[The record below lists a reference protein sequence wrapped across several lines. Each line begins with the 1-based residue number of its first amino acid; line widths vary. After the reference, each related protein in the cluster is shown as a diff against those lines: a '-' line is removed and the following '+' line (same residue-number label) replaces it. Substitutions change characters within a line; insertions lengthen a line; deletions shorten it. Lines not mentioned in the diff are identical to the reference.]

1 MRKRIQR
8 SELGTTLNQPKLPCR
23 LLQGQS
29 VAIPLPIADDYR
41 EASQHG
47 LNMTARLNIRV
58 RDLTGG
64 THILGLDINGKPV
77 TKQKFTRDRKFAI
90 DVEPTALNAGE
101 NLVKLSLENAD
112 RTVLSEVLVDDLS
125 LEVGYQPR

>member
-1 MRKRIQR
+1 MRQ
-8 SELGTTLNQPKLPCR
+8 LNQPKLPFR

-29 VAIPLPIADDYR
+29 AEIPLPIADDCR

-77 TKQKFTRDRKFAI
+77 TKQKFTRDRKFSI
-90 DVEPTALNAGE
+90 DVNPSALNAGE
-101 NLVKLSLENAD
+101 NLVRLSLENAD
-112 RTVLSEVLVDDLS
+112 HTVLSEVLVDDVS
-125 LEVGYQPR
+125 LELGYQPS